1 MKPEFGCRLNQVQ
14 LCKRLTSGKRPQ
26 DSWSDYLDYL
36 KYVSRLMT
44 GDHSL
49 PLLENFGA
57 NACPDLTSVL
67 VPHIDRSNGN
77 YLSEADRILALLV
90 DLRGDDRKRPQIAR
104 TPESSKQHETKI
116 RAYQQQKP
124 QHHAGQKQ
132 QKQSHPTGQGQAL
145 AAAAKPTP
153 KLVCYVC
160 DKEDHRG
167 RVRLELK
174 KLKRLVKEH
183 GQAHNAAVTSTDRPV
198 DATNQ
203 AADGGLWLS
212 ASDMT
217 AVAEE
222 WILDSAATHHLCTN
236 TNLLFG
242 VELASLKIKIPNS
255 DTITGNLKGNCLL
268 RTNVDGVDQTVLPT
282 EVYYCENLCCN
293 LLSLSQLRQRGLRF
307 IFDESAHFTEV
318 TAVLWEKQSSVAA
331 SGS

>member
-1 MKPEFGCRLNQVQ
+1 MYRKFDGQEVYPGRGSDFEDFILEYEQALYTESLFNESRWASQIKTSGLVNFLAGNAARLVYSNVTQWRTENIDFNYENFKGNMKPEFGCRLNQVQ

-57 NACPDLTSVL
+57 IACPDLASVL

-77 YLSEADRILALLV
+77 FLSEADRILALLV

-153 KLVCYVC
+153 KLVSYVC
-160 DKEDHRG
+160 NKEDHRG
-167 RVRLELK
+167 HVRLELK
-174 KLKRLVKEH
+174 KLKRLVKER
-183 GQAHNAAVTSTDRPV
+183 GQAHNAAVTSTD
-198 DATNQ
+198 
-203 AADGGLWLS
+203 
-212 ASDMT
+212 
-217 AVAEE
+217 
-222 WILDSAATHHLCTN
+222 
-236 TNLLFG
+236 
-242 VELASLKIKIPNS
+242 
-255 DTITGNLKGNCLL
+255 
-268 RTNVDGVDQTVLPT
+268 
-282 EVYYCENLCCN
+282 
-293 LLSLSQLRQRGLRF
+293 
-307 IFDESAHFTEV
+307 
-318 TAVLWEKQSSVAA
+318 
-331 SGS
+331 